1 MTGGSVGIV
10 VPAYQPDISR
20 LQQYI
25 EAINKN
31 ISPNAIIVEIDS
43 PEKDTEEQLANIPA
57 RVETA
62 PYRRGKGAAVTEG
75 FEKLETDIFAFADAD
90 GATPTDSLADV
101 IRPVQMSS
109 ADLSVGSRR
118 HPHSDVDAHQTI
130 VRRFLGSGFTWLA
143 KTILPVKLFDYQCG
157 AKAIDANCWGKV
169 RENLYESG
177 FAWDIELIALVGTLD
192 THIEEV
198 PIKWKDRP
206 GSTVDPVWDSI
217 DLFKSLIT
225 ARHRAKQL
233 SGDRLHK
240 AIAGYSRDQTP
251 IVDSKR

>member
-25 EAINKN
+25 KAINKN
-31 ISPNAIIVEIDS
+31 ISPNTIIIEIDS
-43 PEKDTEEQLANIPA
+43 PEKDTERQFSDIPA
-57 RVETA
+57 RVETV

-75 FEKLETDIFAFADAD
+75 FEKLETDTFAFADAD

-118 HPHSDVDAHQTI
+118 HPRSDIDVDQTI
-130 VRRFLGSGFTWLA
+130 VRQFLGSGFTWLA
-143 KTILPVKLFDYQCG
+143 KTILPIKLFDYQCG
-157 AKAIDANCWGKV
+157 AKAISANCWDKV
-169 RENLYESG
+169 REHLYESG
-177 FAWDIELIALVGTLD
+177 FAWDIELIAIAGALD
-192 THIEEV
+192 SQIKEV

-217 DLFKSLIT
+217 NLFKTLII

-233 SGDRLHK
+233 SGDWFHK
-240 AIAGYSRDQTP
+240 S
-251 IVDSKR
+251 VS